1 MCRKNSAL
9 HVLSFTVNEVKY
21 EVRSYSVLMA
31 FTPAFVVL
39 LGLQFLPLQ
48 TAEADISVSVDV
60 DPDTLNLEVHGEW
73 ITVYI
78 EPPDGYKVSDIDI
91 STVKL
96 NGLLRPEHWEVQ
108 DGKLMMKFNADD
120 VISQIIWPQISHMG
134 IPMPQDNVP
143 AELIVTGELSGGV
156 SFDGSDIIRVMA
168 PST

>member
-48 TAEADISVSVDV
+48 TAEADISVSVDI
-60 DPDTLNLEVHGEW
+60 DPDTLNLEMHGKW

-78 EPPDGYKVSDIDI
+78 EPLDGHEVGDINI
-91 STVKL
+91 NTVKL
-96 NGLLRPEHWEVQ
+96 DVVLPPEWWEVQ
-108 DGKLMMKFNADD
+108 DDKLMMKFD
-120 VISQIIWPQISHMG
+120 
-134 IPMPQDNVP
+134 
-143 AELIVTGELSGGV
+143 LKT
-156 SFDGSDIIRVMA
+156 
-168 PST
+168 